1 MLDKFT
7 ARARKVILI
16 AREEATRLH
25 HDAVGT
31 EHILLGLIREGE
43 GGAATVLRKFGLSLE
58 MVRRQVEKLVPPGG
72 GMRTVGDIP
81 FTARAKSV
89 IGHAVEESGLLNH
102 NYVGTEHL
110 MLGIIRETE
119 SVAVK
124 VLTHLNVD
132 PDDLRLEVISS
143 LGAGEKTS
151 RGRRRKSKTPV
162 LDEFGRDL
170 TALAREGELDPVIGR
185 EDEIER
191 VIQILSRRKKNNP
204 VLIGEPGVG
213 KTAIVEGLARAIIE
227 NNVPE
232 ALTGKRL
239 LTLDLA
245 AVVAGTKYR
254 GQFEERMRM
263 IVEEIRKN
271 EDIIIF
277 IDELHTIVG
286 AGAAEGAIDAS
297 NMLKPALSRGE
308 LQCIGATTLSEYR
321 KHVEKDGALER
332 RFQTIMVD
340 PTSVEETVEIIQGL
354 QDRYEEH
361 HRVTITEEAVIAAAR
376 LADRYIS
383 DRYLPDKAIDV
394 IDEGCAMVRLRHSTL
409 PPDIRDLE
417 AKMAEMRNEK
427 EAAIERQEFE
437 TAARYR
443 DREREYRLK
452 VEEAKERWRAL
463 TEQEENVLTVD
474 DVAYIVSKTTGI
486 PVDRLEQEEFE
497 KLLRM
502 DEDLHKRVVGQDE
515 AIGVVTRAI
524 RRSRL
529 GVKDLKRP
537 IGSFIFLGP
546 TGVGKTELAKALAE
560 FLFEDDDAIIR
571 VDMSEYMEKH
581 TVSRLVGAPPGY
593 IGYDEGGQLTE
604 RVRRKPYS
612 VVLLDEIEKAHPD
625 VFNVLLQVMEDGRLT
640 DNIGRTVDFRNTV
653 LIMTS
658 NVGARQ
664 IKDGGGIGFGA
675 APGEATYG
683 EIKKTV
689 MTEVKKL
696 FNPEFL
702 NRVDEVI
709 VFHPLNKTHLR
720 AIVTLMIAEL
730 KQRLEEHMLELYF
743 TDDAHDFLMEKGYDP
758 TFGARPLR
766 RTIQKYVEDPLVEN
780 LLREEIRSGDT
791 IAIDVEADGDRLS
804 FEKVKNLTAAEK
816 SSS

>member
-31 EHILLGLIREGE
+31 EHVLLGLIREGE

-110 MLGIIRETE
+110 LLGILREGE

-143 LGAGEKTS
+143 LGTS
-151 RGRRRKSKTPV
+151 DKGTRTRRRKSKTPV

-170 TALAREGELDPVIGR
+170 TALGREGALDPVIGR

-191 VIQILSRRKKNNP
+191 VVQILSRRKKNNP

-213 KTAIVEGLARAIIE
+213 KTAIVEGLAQRIVE

-263 IVEEIRKN
+263 IVDEIRKN
-271 EDIIIF
+271 EDIVIF

-297 NMLKPALSRGE
+297 NMLKPPLARGE

-332 RFQTIMVD
+332 RFQAIMVD
-340 PTSVEETVEIIQGL
+340 APSVEETIEIIQGL
-354 QDRYEEH
+354 RDRYEEH
-361 HRVTITEEAVIAAAR
+361 HHVKIMDEAVVAAAR

-409 PPDIRDLE
+409 PPDIRDIE
-417 AKMAEMRNEK
+417 AKMGEMRAEK

-443 DREREYRLK
+443 DREREYRVR
-452 VEEAKERWRAL
+452 VEEAKERWRVL

-497 KLLRM
+497 KLLQM
-502 DEDLHKRVVGQDE
+502 EDELHKRVVGQDE

-537 IGSFIFLGP
+537 IGSFIYLGP

-560 FLFEDDDAIIR
+560 FLFEDEDAIIR

-593 IGYDEGGQLTE
+593 IGYEEGGQLTE

-612 VVLLDEIEKAHPD
+612 VILLDEIEKAHPD
-625 VFNVLLQVMEDGRLT
+625 VFNILLQVMEDGRLT

-658 NVGARQ
+658 NIGARQ

-709 VFHPLNKTHLR
+709 VFHPLEKTHLR
-720 AIVTLMIAEL
+720 AIVTLMINEL
-730 KQRLEEHMLELYF
+730 KLRLEEHMLELYF
-743 TDDAHDFLMEKGYDP
+743 TEDASEFLMEKGYDP

-766 RTIQKYVEDPLVEN
+766 RTIQKYVEDAVVEK
-780 LLREEIRSGDT
+780 LLREDIHPGDT
-791 IAIDVEADGDRLS
+791 VAIDVNKEKEQLS
-804 FEKVKNLTAAEK
+804 FEIVKSLTGAEQG
-816 SSS
+816 

>member
-31 EHILLGLIREGE
+31 EHVLLGLIREGE

-110 MLGIIRETE
+110 LLGILREGE

-143 LGAGEKTS
+143 LGTS
-151 RGRRRKSKTPV
+151 DKGTRTRRRKSKTPV

-170 TALAREGELDPVIGR
+170 TALGREGALDPVIGR

-191 VIQILSRRKKNNP
+191 VVQILSRRKKNNP

-213 KTAIVEGLARAIIE
+213 KTAIVEGLAQRIVE

-263 IVEEIRKN
+263 IVDEIRKN
-271 EDIIIF
+271 EDIVIF

-297 NMLKPALSRGE
+297 NMLKPPLARGE

-332 RFQTIMVD
+332 RFQAIMVD
-340 PTSVEETVEIIQGL
+340 APSVEETIEIIQGL
-354 QDRYEEH
+354 RDRYEEH
-361 HRVTITEEAVIAAAR
+361 HHVKINDAAIVAAAR

-409 PPDIRDLE
+409 PPDIRDIE
-417 AKMAEMRNEK
+417 AKMGEMRAEK

-443 DREREYRLK
+443 DREREYRVR
-452 VEEAKERWRAL
+452 VEEAKERWRVL

-497 KLLRM
+497 KLLQM
-502 DEDLHKRVVGQDE
+502 EDELHKRVVGQDE

-537 IGSFIFLGP
+537 IGSFIYLGP

-560 FLFEDDDAIIR
+560 FLFEDEDAIIR

-593 IGYDEGGQLTE
+593 IGYEEGGQLTE

-612 VVLLDEIEKAHPD
+612 VILLDEIEKAHPD
-625 VFNVLLQVMEDGRLT
+625 VFNILLQVMEDGRLT

-658 NVGARQ
+658 NIGARQ

-709 VFHPLNKTHLR
+709 VFHPLEKTHLR
-720 AIVTLMIAEL
+720 AIVTLMINEL
-730 KQRLEEHMLELYF
+730 KLRLEEHMLELYF
-743 TDDAHDFLMEKGYDP
+743 TEDASEFLMEKGYDP

-766 RTIQKYVEDPLVEN
+766 RTIQKYVEDAVVEK
-780 LLREEIRSGDT
+780 LLREDIHPGDT
-791 IAIDVEADGDRLS
+791 VAIDVNKEKEQLS
-804 FEKVKNLTAAEK
+804 FEIVKSLTGAEQG
-816 SSS
+816 

>member
-89 IGHAVEESGLLNH
+89 IGHAVEESGLLSH

-110 MLGIIRETE
+110 LLGIIREGE

-143 LGAGEKTS
+143 LGTSDKTT
-151 RGRRRKSKTPV
+151 RARRRKSKTPV

-170 TALAREGELDPVIGR
+170 TALGREGALDPVIGR

-191 VIQILSRRKKNNP
+191 VVQILSRRKKNNP

-213 KTAIVEGLARAIIE
+213 KTAIVEGLAQRIVE

-232 ALTGKRL
+232 ALIGKRL

-263 IVEEIRKN
+263 IVDEIRKN
-271 EDIIIF
+271 EGVIIF

-297 NMLKPALSRGE
+297 NMLKPPLARGE

-321 KHVEKDGALER
+321 KYVEKDGALER

-340 PTSVEETVEIIQGL
+340 APSVEETIEIIQGL
-354 QDRYEEH
+354 RDRYEAH
-361 HRVTITEEAVIAAAR
+361 HHVKITDEAILAAAR

-409 PPDIRDLE
+409 PPDIRDIE
-417 AKMAEMRNEK
+417 AKMAEMRAEK

-452 VEEAKERWRAL
+452 VEEAKERWRVL

-474 DVAYIVSKTTGI
+474 DVGYIVSKTTGI

-502 DEDLHKRVVGQDE
+502 EEDLHKRVVGQDE

-537 IGSFIFLGP
+537 IGSFIYLGP

-560 FLFEDDDAIIR
+560 FLFEDEDAIIR

-593 IGYDEGGQLTE
+593 IGYEEGGQLTE

-612 VVLLDEIEKAHPD
+612 VILLDEIEKAHPD

-658 NVGARQ
+658 NIGARQ

-675 APGEATYG
+675 APGEATYE

-709 VFHPLNKTHLR
+709 VFHPLEKTHLR
-720 AIVTLMIAEL
+720 AIVTLMINEL
-730 KQRLEEHMLELYF
+730 KLRLEEHMLELYF
-743 TDDAHDFLMEKGYDP
+743 TEDTNEFLMEKGYDP

-766 RTIQKYVEDPLVEN
+766 RTIQKYVEDPLVEK
-780 LLREEIRSGDT
+780 LLREEIHPGDT
-791 IAIDVEADGDRLS
+791 VAIDVNKEKDQLS
-804 FEKVKNLTAAEK
+804 LEIVKSLTGAEQG
-816 SSS
+816 

>member
-58 MVRRQVEKLVPPGG
+58 MIRRQVEKLVPPGG

-110 MLGIIRETE
+110 LLGIIRETE

-124 VLTHLNVD
+124 VLTHLNLD
-132 PDDLRLEVISS
+132 PDDVRLEVISN
-143 LGAGEKTS
+143 LGTGEKTA

-170 TALAREGELDPVIGR
+170 TGLGREGELDPVIGR

-213 KTAIVEGLARAIIE
+213 KTAIVEGLAQRIVD

-271 EDIIIF
+271 EDVIIF

-297 NMLKPALSRGE
+297 NMLKPALARGE

-340 PTSVEETVEIIQGL
+340 APSVEETIEIIQGL
-354 QDRYEEH
+354 RDRYEEH
-361 HRVTITEEAVIAAAR
+361 HRVKITEEAIVAASR

-417 AKMAEMRNEK
+417 TKMAEMRGEK

-497 KLLRM
+497 KLLHM
-502 DEDLHKRVVGQDE
+502 EVELHKRVVGQDE

-537 IGSFIFLGP
+537 IGSFIYLGP

-560 FLFEDDDAIIR
+560 FLFEDEEAVIR

-593 IGYDEGGQLTE
+593 IGYEEGGQLTE

-612 VVLLDEIEKAHPD
+612 VILLDEIEKAHPD
-625 VFNVLLQVMEDGRLT
+625 VFNILLQVMEDGRLT

-658 NVGARQ
+658 NIGARQ

-675 APGEATYG
+675 APGEATYK

-709 VFHPLNKTHLR
+709 VFHPLDKAHLR
-720 AIVTLMIAEL
+720 EIVKLMINEL
-730 KQRLEEHMLELYF
+730 KARLEEHMLELYF
-743 TDDAHDFLMEKGYDP
+743 TDDANEFLMETGYDP

-766 RTIQKYVEDPLVEN
+766 RTIQKHVEDPLVEK
-780 LLREEIRSGDT
+780 LLREEIHPGDT
-791 IAIDVEADGDRLS
+791 VAIDVAPEAEKLS
-804 FEKVKNLTAAEK
+804 FEVVKSLAGAEQ
-816 SSS
+816 S

>member
-7 ARARKVILI
+7 ARARKVVLI

-43 GGAATVLRKFGLSLE
+43 GGAALVLRKFGLSLE

-110 MLGIIRETE
+110 LLGIIREAE

-132 PDDLRLEVISS
+132 PDDLRLEVISN
-143 LGAGEKTS
+143 LGSGEKVA

-170 TALAREGELDPVIGR
+170 TALARDGDLDPVIGR

-213 KTAIVEGLARAIIE
+213 KTAIVEGLATRIVE

-239 LTLDLA
+239 LTLDLS

-271 EDIIIF
+271 DDVVIF

-297 NMLKPALSRGE
+297 NMLKPALARGE

-340 PTSVEETVEIIQGL
+340 APSVEETIEIIQGL
-354 QDRYEEH
+354 KDRYEEH
-361 HRVTITEEAVIAAAR
+361 HHVTIKEEAIVAAAR

-409 PPDIRDLE
+409 PPDIRELE
-417 AKMAEMRNEK
+417 AKMTEMRTEK

-443 DREREYRLK
+443 DREREHRLK

-502 DEDLHKRVVGQDE
+502 EDDLHKRVVGQDE
-515 AIGVVTRAI
+515 AVGVVTRAI

-560 FLFEDDDAIIR
+560 FLFEDEEAIIR

-593 IGYDEGGQLTE
+593 VGYEEGGQLTE

-625 VFNVLLQVMEDGRLT
+625 VFNVLLQIMEDGRLT
-640 DNIGRTVDFRNTV
+640 DNIGRTVDFRNIV

-658 NVGARQ
+658 NIGARQ

-675 APGEATYG
+675 APGEASYE

-709 VFHPLNKTHLR
+709 VFHPLEKSHLR
-720 AIVTLMIAEL
+720 SIVTLMINEL
-730 KQRLEEHMLELYF
+730 KHRIEEHMLELYF
-743 TDDAHDFLMEKGYDP
+743 TDDANDFLMEKGYDP

-766 RTIQKYVEDPLVEN
+766 RTIQKYVEDPLVEK
-780 LLREEIRSGDT
+780 LLREDLHPGDT
-791 IAIDVEADGDRLS
+791 VAIDVAPERDRLA
-804 FEKVKNLTAAEK
+804 FEVVKSLTGAEQ
-816 SSS
+816 S

>member
-31 EHILLGLIREGE
+31 EHILLGLIREGD

-110 MLGIIRETE
+110 LLGIIRETE

-143 LGAGEKTS
+143 LGSGDKTA
-151 RGRRRKSKTPV
+151 RARRRKSKTPV

-170 TALAREGELDPVIGR
+170 TALGREGELDPVIGR

-213 KTAIVEGLARAIIE
+213 KTAIVEGLAQCIVD

-232 ALTGKRL
+232 ALTGKRV

-271 EDIIIF
+271 EDVIIF

-297 NMLKPALSRGE
+297 NMLKPALARGE

-340 PTSVEETVEIIQGL
+340 APSVEETIEIIQGL
-354 QDRYEEH
+354 RDRYEEH
-361 HRVTITEEAVIAAAR
+361 HHVKINDDAVVGAAR

-417 AKMAEMRNEK
+417 AKMAEMRAEK

-502 DEDLHKRVVGQDE
+502 EDDLHKRVIGQDE
-515 AIGVVTRAI
+515 AIGVITRAI

-560 FLFEDDDAIIR
+560 FLFEDEDAIIR

-593 IGYDEGGQLTE
+593 VGYEEGGQLTE

-612 VVLLDEIEKAHPD
+612 VILLDEIEKAHPD

-658 NVGARQ
+658 NIGARQ
-664 IKDGGGIGFGA
+664 IKEGGGIGFGA
-675 APGEATYG
+675 APGEATYS

-709 VFHPLNKTHLR
+709 VFHPLGKQHLR
-720 AIVTLMIAEL
+720 AIVTLMINEL
-730 KQRLEEHMLELYF
+730 KRRLEEHMLELYF
-743 TDDAHDFLMEKGYDP
+743 TEDASEFLMEKGYDP

-766 RTIQKYVEDPLVEN
+766 RTIQKYVEDQLVEK
-780 LLREEIRSGDT
+780 LLREDVHPGDT
-791 IAIDVEADGDRLS
+791 VVIDVGAESDQLS
-804 FEKVKNLTAAEK
+804 FEIVKSLTGAQQ
-816 SSS
+816 S

>member
-89 IGHAVEESGLLNH
+89 IGHAVEESGLLSH

-110 MLGIIRETE
+110 LLGIIREGE
-119 SVAVK
+119 SVAIK

-143 LGAGEKTS
+143 LGTSDKTT
-151 RGRRRKSKTPV
+151 RARRRKSKTPV

-170 TALAREGELDPVIGR
+170 TALGREGALDPVIGR

-191 VIQILSRRKKNNP
+191 VVQILSRRKKNNP

-213 KTAIVEGLARAIIE
+213 KTAIVEGLAQRIVE

-232 ALTGKRL
+232 ALIGKRL

-263 IVEEIRKN
+263 IVDEIRKN
-271 EDIIIF
+271 EGVIIF

-297 NMLKPALSRGE
+297 NMLKPPLARGE

-321 KHVEKDGALER
+321 KYVEKDGALER

-340 PTSVEETVEIIQGL
+340 APSVEETIEIIQGL
-354 QDRYEEH
+354 RDRYEAH
-361 HRVTITEEAVIAAAR
+361 HHVKITDEAILAAAR

-409 PPDIRDLE
+409 PPDIRDIE
-417 AKMAEMRNEK
+417 AKMAEMRAEK

-452 VEEAKERWRAL
+452 VEEAKERWRVL

-474 DVAYIVSKTTGI
+474 DVGYIVSKTTGI

-502 DEDLHKRVVGQDE
+502 EEDLHKRVVGQDE

-537 IGSFIFLGP
+537 IGSFIYLGP

-560 FLFEDDDAIIR
+560 FLFEDEDAIIR

-593 IGYDEGGQLTE
+593 IGYEEGGQLTE

-612 VVLLDEIEKAHPD
+612 VILLDEIEKAHPD

-658 NVGARQ
+658 NIGARQ

-675 APGEATYG
+675 APGEATYE

-709 VFHPLNKTHLR
+709 VFHPLEKTHLR
-720 AIVTLMIAEL
+720 AIVTLMINEL
-730 KQRLEEHMLELYF
+730 KLRLEEHMLELYF
-743 TDDAHDFLMEKGYDP
+743 TEDTNEFLMEKGYDP

-766 RTIQKYVEDPLVEN
+766 RTIQKYVEDPLVEK
-780 LLREEIRSGDT
+780 LLREEIHPGDT
-791 IAIDVEADGDRLS
+791 VAIDVNKEKDQLS
-804 FEKVKNLTAAEK
+804 LEIVKSLTGAEQG
-816 SSS
+816 

>member
-31 EHILLGLIREGE
+31 EHILLGLIREGD
-43 GGAATVLRKFGLSLE
+43 GGAAAVLRKFGLSLE
-58 MVRRQVEKLVPPGG
+58 MIRRQVEKLVAPGG

-81 FTARAKSV
+81 FTARSKSV

-110 MLGIIRETE
+110 LLGIIREGE

-143 LGAGEKTS
+143 LGTGEKTT
-151 RGRRRKSKTPV
+151 RARRRKSKTAV

-170 TALAREGELDPVIGR
+170 TALARDGELDPVIGR

-204 VLIGEPGVG
+204 ALIGEPGVG
-213 KTAIVEGLARAIIE
+213 KTAIVEGLAQRIVE

-263 IVEEIRKN
+263 VVEEIRKN
-271 EDIIIF
+271 EGIIIF

-297 NMLKPALSRGE
+297 NMLKPALARGE

-321 KHVEKDGALER
+321 KHIEKDGALER

-340 PTSVEETVEIIQGL
+340 APSVEETIEIIHGL
-354 QDRYEEH
+354 RDRYEEH
-361 HRVTITEEAVIAAAR
+361 HHVKVTDDAVVAAAR

-409 PPDIRDLE
+409 PPDIRNLE
-417 AKMAEMRNEK
+417 AKMAEMRTEK

-474 DVAYIVSKTTGI
+474 DVSYIVSKTTGI

-502 DEDLHKRVVGQDE
+502 EDDLHKRVVGQDE

-560 FLFEDDDAIIR
+560 FLFEDEDAIIR

-593 IGYDEGGQLTE
+593 VGYEEGGQLTE

-612 VVLLDEIEKAHPD
+612 VILLDEIEKAHPD

-653 LIMTS
+653 IIMTS
-658 NVGARQ
+658 NLGARQ

-709 VFHPLNKTHLR
+709 VFHPLEKTHLR
-720 AIVTLMIAEL
+720 AIVTLMINEL
-730 KQRLEEHMLELYF
+730 KTRLEEHMLELYF
-743 TDDAHDFLMEKGYDP
+743 TEDANEFLMEKGYDP

-766 RTIQKYVEDPLVEN
+766 RTIQKYVEDPLVEK
-780 LLREEIRSGDT
+780 LLREDINPGDT
-791 IAIDVEADGDRLS
+791 VAIDVGADTDQLS
-804 FEKVKNLTAAEK
+804 LEIVKTLTGAEQ
-816 SSS
+816 S

>member
-7 ARARKVILI
+7 ARARKVILM
-16 AREEATRLH
+16 AREEAARLH

-43 GGAATVLRKFGLSLE
+43 GTAPAVLRKFGLTLE
-58 MVRRQVEKLVPPGG
+58 MVRRQVERLVPPGG
-72 GMRTVGDIP
+72 GMRTLGDIP
-81 FTARAKSV
+81 FTARAKAA
-89 IGHAVEESGLLNH
+89 IGYAVEESGLLNH

-110 MLGIIRETE
+110 LLGILKEPE
-119 SVAVK
+119 CVAVK
-124 VLTHLNVD
+124 VLMHLNVD
-132 PDDLRLEVISS
+132 IEDVRMEVLSN
-143 LGAGEKTS
+143 LGADKFARPRKRKT
-151 RGRRRKSKTPV
+151 KTPV

-170 TALAREGELDPVIGR
+170 TELARAGELDPVIGR

-213 KTAIVEGLARAIIE
+213 KTAIVEGLAQRIVD

-232 ALTGKRL
+232 TLIGKRL
-239 LTLDLA
+239 VTLDLA

-254 GQFEERMRM
+254 GQFEERLRM
-263 IVEEIRKN
+263 IVEEIRKS
-271 EDIIIF
+271 EDVIIF

-297 NMLKPALSRGE
+297 NMLKPALARGE

-332 RFQTIMVD
+332 RFQTVIVEA
-340 PTSVEETVEIIQGL
+340 PSVEETIDIIKGL
-354 QDRYEEH
+354 REKYENH
-361 HRVTITEEAVIAAAR
+361 HHVKITDEAIVAAAR

-409 PPDIRDLE
+409 PPDIRELE
-417 AKMAEMRNEK
+417 AKAAEMKAEK
-427 EAAIERQEFE
+427 EAAVERQEFDA
-437 TAARYR
+437 AARYR
-443 DREREYRLK
+443 DREREYRAK
-452 VEEAKERWRAL
+452 VEEAKERWRML
-463 TEQEENVLTVD
+463 TDKEEYTLTAD

-486 PVDRLEQEEFE
+486 PVDRLEQEEWE

-502 DEDLHKRVVGQDE
+502 EEELHKRVIGQDE
-515 AIGVVTRAI
+515 AISAVTRAI
-524 RRSRL
+524 RRSRT
-529 GVKDLKRP
+529 GVKDARRP

-560 FLFEDDDAIIR
+560 FLFEDEDAIIR

-581 TVSRLVGAPPGY
+581 SVSRLVGAPPGY
-593 IGYDEGGQLTE
+593 VGYEEGGQITE

-625 VFNVLLQVMEDGRLT
+625 VFNILLQVLEDGRLT

-653 LIMTS
+653 IIMTS
-658 NVGARQ
+658 NIGARQ

-675 APGEATYG
+675 APGEATYE

-689 MTEVKKL
+689 MSEVKKL

-709 VFHPLNKTHLR
+709 VFHPLTKEHLR
-720 AIVTLMIAEL
+720 AIVDLMINEL
-730 KQRLEEHMLELYF
+730 RGRLQEHMLDLRF
-743 TDDAHDFLMEKGYDP
+743 TEGAAAFLMEKGYDP

-766 RTIQKYVEDPLVEN
+766 RTIQKYVEDPLVEK
-780 LLREEIRSGDT
+780 LLRHEVNAGDT
-791 IAIDVEADGDRLS
+791 VMVDVAPDGTGLV
-804 FEKVKNLTAAEK
+804 FEVVSTVTSPAG
-816 SSS
+816 

>member
-7 ARARKVILI
+7 ARARKVVLI

-43 GGAATVLRKFGLSLE
+43 GGAALVLRKFGLSLE

-110 MLGIIRETE
+110 LLGIIRETE

-132 PDDLRLEVISS
+132 PDDLRLEVISN
-143 LGAGEKTS
+143 LGSGEKTA

-170 TALAREGELDPVIGR
+170 TALARDGDLDPVIGR

-213 KTAIVEGLARAIIE
+213 KTAIVEGLATRIIE

-239 LTLDLA
+239 LTLDLS

-263 IVEEIRKN
+263 IVEEIRKS
-271 EDIIIF
+271 DDVVIF

-297 NMLKPALSRGE
+297 NMLKPALARGE

-340 PTSVEETVEIIQGL
+340 APSVEETIEIIQGL
-354 QDRYEEH
+354 KDRYEEH
-361 HRVTITEEAVIAAAR
+361 HHVTIKEEAIVAAAR

-409 PPDIRDLE
+409 PPDIRELE
-417 AKMAEMRNEK
+417 TKMTEMRTEK

-443 DREREYRLK
+443 DREREIRLK

-502 DEDLHKRVVGQDE
+502 EDDLHKRVVGQDE
-515 AIGVVTRAI
+515 AIGVITRAT

-560 FLFEDDDAIIR
+560 FLFEDEEAIIR

-581 TVSRLVGAPPGY
+581 NVSRLVGAPPGY
-593 IGYDEGGQLTE
+593 VGYEEGGQLTE

-612 VVLLDEIEKAHPD
+612 VVLLDEVEKAHPD
-625 VFNVLLQVMEDGRLT
+625 VFNVLLQIMEDGRLT
-640 DNIGRTVDFRNTV
+640 DNIGRTVDFRNIV

-658 NVGARQ
+658 NIGARQ

-675 APGEATYG
+675 APGEASYE

-709 VFHPLNKTHLR
+709 VFHPLSKTHLR
-720 AIVTLMIAEL
+720 AIVTLMINEL
-730 KQRLEEHMLELYF
+730 KQRIEEHMLELYF
-743 TDDAHDFLMEKGYDP
+743 TDDASEFLMEKGYDP

-766 RTIQKYVEDPLVEN
+766 RTIQKYVEDPLVEK
-780 LLREEIRSGDT
+780 LLREDAHPGDT
-791 IAIDVEADGDRLS
+791 IAIDVTAEKDRLS
-804 FEKVKNLTAAEK
+804 FEVVKSLTGAEQ
-816 SSS
+816 S

>member
-43 GGAATVLRKFGLSLE
+43 GGAAAVLRKFGLSLE

-102 NYVGTEHL
+102 NYVGTEHIL
-110 MLGIIRETE
+110 LGIIREGE

-143 LGAGEKTS
+143 LGTTDKAT
-151 RGRRRKSKTPV
+151 RARRRKSKTPV

-170 TALAREGELDPVIGR
+170 TALGREGGLDPVIGR

-191 VIQILSRRKKNNP
+191 VVQILSRRKKNNP

-213 KTAIVEGLARAIIE
+213 KTAIVEGLAQRIVE

-232 ALTGKRL
+232 ALIGKRL

-263 IVEEIRKN
+263 IVDEIRKN
-271 EDIIIF
+271 EDVIIF

-297 NMLKPALSRGE
+297 NMLKPPLARGE

-340 PTSVEETVEIIQGL
+340 APSVEETIEIIQGL
-354 QDRYEEH
+354 RDRYEAH
-361 HRVTITEEAVIAAAR
+361 HHVKITGEAILAAAR

-409 PPDIRDLE
+409 PPDIRDIE
-417 AKMAEMRNEK
+417 AKMAEMRAEK

-452 VEEAKERWRAL
+452 VEEAKERWRVL
-463 TEQEENVLTVD
+463 TEQEENVLTVE

-502 DEDLHKRVVGQDE
+502 EDDLHKRVVGQDE

-537 IGSFIFLGP
+537 IGSFIYLGP

-560 FLFEDDDAIIR
+560 FLFEDEDAIIR

-593 IGYDEGGQLTE
+593 IGYEEGGQLTE

-612 VVLLDEIEKAHPD
+612 VILLDEIEKAHPD

-658 NVGARQ
+658 NIGARQ

-675 APGEATYG
+675 APGEATYE

-709 VFHPLNKTHLR
+709 VFHPLEKTHLR
-720 AIVTLMIAEL
+720 AIVTLMIDEL
-730 KQRLEEHMLELYF
+730 KRRLEEHMLELYF
-743 TDDAHDFLMEKGYDP
+743 TEDTNEFLMEKGYDP

-766 RTIQKYVEDPLVEN
+766 RTIQKYVEDPLVEK
-780 LLREEIRSGDT
+780 LLREEIHPGDT
-791 IAIDVEADGDRLS
+791 VAIDVNKEKDQLS
-804 FEKVKNLTAAEK
+804 FEVVKSLTGAEQG
-816 SSS
+816 

>member
-43 GGAATVLRKFGLSLE
+43 GGAAAVLRKFGLSLE

-102 NYVGTEHL
+102 NYVGTEHIL
-110 MLGIIRETE
+110 LGIIREGE

-143 LGAGEKTS
+143 LGTTDKAT
-151 RGRRRKSKTPV
+151 RARRRKSKTPV

-170 TALAREGELDPVIGR
+170 TALGREGGLDPVIGR

-191 VIQILSRRKKNNP
+191 VVQILSRRKKNNP

-213 KTAIVEGLARAIIE
+213 KTAIVEGLAQRIVE

-232 ALTGKRL
+232 ALIGKRL

-263 IVEEIRKN
+263 IVDEIRKN
-271 EDIIIF
+271 EDVIIF

-297 NMLKPALSRGE
+297 NMLKPALARGE

-340 PTSVEETVEIIQGL
+340 APSVEETIEIIQGL
-354 QDRYEEH
+354 RDRYEAH
-361 HRVTITEEAVIAAAR
+361 HHVKITGEAILAAAR

-409 PPDIRDLE
+409 PPDIRDIE
-417 AKMAEMRNEK
+417 AKMAEMRAEK

-452 VEEAKERWRAL
+452 VEEAKERWRVL
-463 TEQEENVLTVD
+463 TEQEENVLTVE

-502 DEDLHKRVVGQDE
+502 EDDLHKRVVGQDE

-537 IGSFIFLGP
+537 IGSFIYLGP

-560 FLFEDDDAIIR
+560 FLFEDEDAIIR

-593 IGYDEGGQLTE
+593 IGYEEGGQLTE

-612 VVLLDEIEKAHPD
+612 VILLDEIEKAHPD

-658 NVGARQ
+658 NIGARQ

-675 APGEATYG
+675 APGEATYE

-709 VFHPLNKTHLR
+709 VFHPLEKTHLR
-720 AIVTLMIAEL
+720 AIVTLMIDEL
-730 KQRLEEHMLELYF
+730 KRRLEEHMLELYF
-743 TDDAHDFLMEKGYDP
+743 TEDTNEFLMEKGYDP

-766 RTIQKYVEDPLVEN
+766 RTIQKYVEDPLVEK
-780 LLREEIRSGDT
+780 LLREEIHPGDT
-791 IAIDVEADGDRLS
+791 VAIDVNKEKDQLS
-804 FEKVKNLTAAEK
+804 FEVVKSLTGAEQG
-816 SSS
+816 

>member
-7 ARARKVILI
+7 ARARKVVLI

-43 GGAATVLRKFGLSLE
+43 GGAALVLRKFGLSLE

-110 MLGIIRETE
+110 LLGIIREAE

-132 PDDLRLEVISS
+132 PDELRLEVISS
-143 LGAGEKTS
+143 LGSGEKAA

-170 TALAREGELDPVIGR
+170 TALARDGELDPVIGR

-213 KTAIVEGLARAIIE
+213 KTAIVEGLAQRIVD

-239 LTLDLA
+239 LTLDLS

-271 EDIIIF
+271 EDAIIF

-297 NMLKPALSRGE
+297 NMLKPALARGE

-340 PTSVEETVEIIQGL
+340 APSVEETIEIIQGL
-354 QDRYEEH
+354 KDRYEEH
-361 HRVTITEEAVIAAAR
+361 HHVTIKEEAMVAAAR

-417 AKMAEMRNEK
+417 AKMTEMRTEK

-443 DREREYRLK
+443 DREREFRLK

-502 DEDLHKRVVGQDE
+502 EDDLHKRVVGQDE

-560 FLFEDDDAIIR
+560 FLFEDEEAIIR

-593 IGYDEGGQLTE
+593 VGYEEGGQLTE

-625 VFNVLLQVMEDGRLT
+625 VFNVLLQIMEDGRLT
-640 DNIGRTVDFRNTV
+640 DNIGRTVDFRNIV

-658 NVGARQ
+658 NIGARQ

-675 APGEATYG
+675 APGEASYE

-709 VFHPLNKTHLR
+709 VFHPLAKLHLR
-720 AIVTLMIAEL
+720 AIVTLMINEL

-743 TDDAHDFLMEKGYDP
+743 TDDASDFLMEKGYDP

-766 RTIQKYVEDPLVEN
+766 RTIQKYVEDPLVEK
-780 LLREEIRSGDT
+780 LLREDIHPGDT
-791 IAIDVEADGDRLS
+791 VAIDVDTEKDLLS
-804 FEKVKNLTAAEK
+804 FEIVKSLTGAEQ
-816 SSS
+816 S

>member
-58 MVRRQVEKLVPPGG
+58 MIRRQVEKLVPPGG

-110 MLGIIRETE
+110 LLGIIRETE

-124 VLTHLNVD
+124 VLTHLNLD
-132 PDDLRLEVISS
+132 PDDLRLEVISN
-143 LGAGEKTS
+143 LGTGEKS
-151 RGRRRKSKTPV
+151 ARGRRRKSKTPV

-170 TALAREGELDPVIGR
+170 TGLGREGELDPVIGR

-213 KTAIVEGLARAIIE
+213 KTAIVEGLAQRIVD

-271 EDIIIF
+271 EDVIIF

-297 NMLKPALSRGE
+297 NMLKPALARGE
-308 LQCIGATTLSEYR
+308 LQCVGATTLSEYR

-340 PTSVEETVEIIQGL
+340 APSVEETIEILQGL
-354 QDRYEEH
+354 RDRYEEH
-361 HRVTITEEAVIAAAR
+361 HRVKITDEAIVAASR

-409 PPDIRDLE
+409 PPDIRELE
-417 AKMAEMRNEK
+417 TKMAEMRVEK

-497 KLLRM
+497 KLLHM
-502 DEDLHKRVVGQDE
+502 EAELHKRVIGQDE

-560 FLFEDDDAIIR
+560 FLFEDEEAVIR

-593 IGYDEGGQLTE
+593 VGYEEGGQLTE

-612 VVLLDEIEKAHPD
+612 VILLDEIEKAHPD
-625 VFNVLLQVMEDGRLT
+625 VFNILLQVMEDGRLT

-658 NVGARQ
+658 NIGARQ

-675 APGEATYG
+675 APGEATYE

-709 VFHPLNKTHLR
+709 VFHPLAKDHLR
-720 AIVTLMIAEL
+720 QIVKLMINEL
-730 KQRLEEHMLELYF
+730 KARLEEHMLELYF
-743 TDDAHDFLMEKGYDP
+743 TDDANEFLMETGYDP

-766 RTIQKYVEDPLVEN
+766 RTIQKYVEDPLVEK
-780 LLREEIRSGDT
+780 LLREEIHPGDT
-791 IAIDVEADGDRLS
+791 VAIDVAAEAEALS
-804 FEKVKNLTAAEK
+804 FEIVKTLAGAEQT
-816 SSS
+816 

>member
-7 ARARKVILI
+7 ARARKVVLI

-43 GGAATVLRKFGLSLE
+43 GGAALVLRKFGLSLE

-110 MLGIIRETE
+110 LLGIIRESE

-143 LGAGEKTS
+143 LGSGEKAA

-170 TALAREGELDPVIGR
+170 TALARDGELDPVIGR

-213 KTAIVEGLARAIIE
+213 KTAIVEGLAQRIID

-239 LTLDLA
+239 LTLDLS

-271 EDIIIF
+271 DEVVIF

-297 NMLKPALSRGE
+297 NMLKPALARGE

-340 PTSVEETVEIIQGL
+340 APSVEETIEIIQGL
-354 QDRYEEH
+354 KDRYEEH
-361 HRVTITEEAVIAAAR
+361 HHVTIKEEAIVAAAR

-417 AKMAEMRNEK
+417 AKMTEMRTEK

-443 DREREYRLK
+443 DREREFRLK

-502 DEDLHKRVVGQDE
+502 EDDLHKRVVGQDE
-515 AIGVVTRAI
+515 AIGVITRAI

-560 FLFEDDDAIIR
+560 FLFEDEEAIIR

-593 IGYDEGGQLTE
+593 VGYEEGGQLTE

-612 VVLLDEIEKAHPD
+612 VILLDEIEKAHPD
-625 VFNVLLQVMEDGRLT
+625 VFNVLLQIMEDGRLT
-640 DNIGRTVDFRNTV
+640 DNIGRTVDFRNIV

-658 NVGARQ
+658 NIGARQ

-675 APGEATYG
+675 APGEASYE

-709 VFHPLNKTHLR
+709 VFHPLAKSHLR
-720 AIVTLMIAEL
+720 SIVTLMINEL

-743 TDDAHDFLMEKGYDP
+743 TDDASDFLMEKGYDP

-766 RTIQKYVEDPLVEN
+766 RTIQKYVEDPLVEK
-780 LLREEIRSGDT
+780 LLREEVHPGDT
-791 IAIDVEADGDRLS
+791 VAIDVNAEKDRLS
-804 FEKVKNLTAAEK
+804 FEVVKSLTGAEQ
-816 SSS
+816 S

>member
-1 MLDKFT
+1 
-7 ARARKVILI
+7 
-16 AREEATRLH
+16 
-25 HDAVGT
+25 
-31 EHILLGLIREGE
+31 
-43 GGAATVLRKFGLSLE
+43 
-58 MVRRQVEKLVPPGG
+58 
-72 GMRTVGDIP
+72 
-81 FTARAKSV
+81 
-89 IGHAVEESGLLNH
+89 
-102 NYVGTEHL
+102 
-110 MLGIIRETE
+110 
-119 SVAVK
+119 
-124 VLTHLNVD
+124 
-132 PDDLRLEVISS
+132 
-143 LGAGEKTS
+143 
-151 RGRRRKSKTPV
+151 
-162 LDEFGRDL
+162 
-170 TALAREGELDPVIGR
+170 
-185 EDEIER
+185 
-191 VIQILSRRKKNNP
+191 
-204 VLIGEPGVG
+204 
-213 KTAIVEGLARAIIE
+213 
-227 NNVPE
+227 
-232 ALTGKRL
+232 
-239 LTLDLA
+239 
-245 AVVAGTKYR
+245 
-254 GQFEERMRM
+254 MRM

-271 EDIIIF
+271 EDAIIF

-297 NMLKPALSRGE
+297 NMLKPALARGE

-340 PTSVEETVEIIQGL
+340 APSVEETIEIIQGL
-354 QDRYEEH
+354 KDRYEEH
-361 HRVTITEEAVIAAAR
+361 HHVTIKEEAMVAAAR

-417 AKMAEMRNEK
+417 AKMTEMRTEK

-443 DREREYRLK
+443 DREREFRLK

-502 DEDLHKRVVGQDE
+502 EDDLHKRVVGQDE

-560 FLFEDDDAIIR
+560 FLFEDEEAIIR

-593 IGYDEGGQLTE
+593 VGYEEGGQLTE

-625 VFNVLLQVMEDGRLT
+625 VFNVLLQIMEDGRLT
-640 DNIGRTVDFRNTV
+640 DNIGRTVDFRNIV

-658 NVGARQ
+658 NIGARQ

-675 APGEATYG
+675 APGEASYE

-709 VFHPLNKTHLR
+709 VFHPLAKLHLR
-720 AIVTLMIAEL
+720 AIVTLMINEL

-743 TDDAHDFLMEKGYDP
+743 TDDASDFLMEKGYDP

-766 RTIQKYVEDPLVEN
+766 RTIQKYVEDPLVEK
-780 LLREEIRSGDT
+780 LLREDIHPGDT
-791 IAIDVEADGDRLS
+791 VAIDVDTEKDLLS
-804 FEKVKNLTAAEK
+804 FEIVKSLTGAEQ
-816 SSS
+816 S

>member
-7 ARARKVILI
+7 ARARKVVLI

-43 GGAATVLRKFGLSLE
+43 GGAALVLRKFGLSLE

-110 MLGIIRETE
+110 LLGIIREAE

-132 PDDLRLEVISS
+132 PDDLRLEVISN
-143 LGAGEKTS
+143 LGSGEKAT

-170 TALAREGELDPVIGR
+170 TALARDGDLDPVIGR

-191 VIQILSRRKKNNP
+191 VVQILSRRKKNNP

-213 KTAIVEGLARAIIE
+213 KTAIVEGLATRIVE

-232 ALTGKRL
+232 ALSGKRL
-239 LTLDLA
+239 LTLDLS

-271 EDIIIF
+271 DDVVIF

-297 NMLKPALSRGE
+297 NMLKPALARGE

-340 PTSVEETVEIIQGL
+340 APSVEETIEIIQGL
-354 QDRYEEH
+354 KDRYEEH
-361 HRVTITEEAVIAAAR
+361 HHVTIQEEAIVAAAR

-409 PPDIRDLE
+409 PPDIRELE
-417 AKMAEMRNEK
+417 AKMTELRTEK

-502 DEDLHKRVVGQDE
+502 EDDLHKRVVGQDE
-515 AIGVVTRAI
+515 AIGVITRAI

-560 FLFEDDDAIIR
+560 FLFEDEEAIIR

-593 IGYDEGGQLTE
+593 VGYEEGGQLTE

-612 VVLLDEIEKAHPD
+612 VILLDEIEKAHPD
-625 VFNVLLQVMEDGRLT
+625 VFNVLLQIMEDGRLT
-640 DNIGRTVDFRNTV
+640 DNIGRTVDFRNIV

-658 NVGARQ
+658 NIGARQ

-675 APGEATYG
+675 APGEASYE

-709 VFHPLNKTHLR
+709 VFHPLEKVHLR
-720 AIVTLMIAEL
+720 AIVTLMINEL

-743 TDDAHDFLMEKGYDP
+743 TDDANDFLMEKGYDP

-766 RTIQKYVEDPLVEN
+766 RTIQKYVEDPLVEK
-780 LLREEIRSGDT
+780 LLREEVHPGDT
-791 IAIDVEADGDRLS
+791 VAIDVSPERDHLT
-804 FEKVKNLTAAEK
+804 FEIVKSLTGAEQ
-816 SSS
+816 S

>member
-7 ARARKVILI
+7 TRARKVILM
-16 AREEATRLH
+16 AREEAARLH

-31 EHILLGLIREGE
+31 EHILLGLLREGE
-43 GGAATVLRKFGLSLE
+43 GGAASVLRKFGLSLE
-58 MVRRQVEKLVPPGG
+58 MARRQVEKLVPPGG
-72 GMRTVGDIP
+72 GMRTLGDIP

-89 IGHAVEESGLLNH
+89 IGYAVEESGLLNH
-102 NYVGTEHL
+102 SYVGTEHL
-110 MLGIIRETE
+110 LLGIIKEGE

-124 VLTHLNVD
+124 VLLHLNVD
-132 PDDLRLEVISS
+132 LDDVRAEVVAG
-143 LGAGEKTS
+143 LGAGDEAT
-151 RGRRRKSKTPV
+151 RARRRKSKTPV

-170 TALAREGELDPVIGR
+170 TALGRDGQLDPVIGR

-191 VIQILSRRKKNNP
+191 VVQILSRRKKNNP

-213 KTAIVEGLARAIIE
+213 KTAIVEGLAQRIVE

-232 ALTGKRL
+232 GLTGKRL

-263 IVEEIRKN
+263 VVEEIRKA
-271 EDIIIF
+271 DDVVIF

-297 NMLKPALSRGE
+297 NMLKPPLARGE

-321 KHVEKDGALER
+321 KHIEKDGALER
-332 RFQTIMVD
+332 RFQPIMVD
-340 PTSVEETVEIIQGL
+340 APSVEETVEIIRGL
-354 QDRYEEH
+354 QDKYEAH
-361 HRVTITEEAVIAAAR
+361 HHVKITPEAVVAAAR

-383 DRYLPDKAIDV
+383 DHYLPDKAIDV

-417 AKMAEMRNEK
+417 AKMAEMRAEK
-427 EAAIERQEFE
+427 EAATERQEFE
-437 TAARYR
+437 MAGRYR

-452 VEEAKERWRAL
+452 VEEAKDRWRVL
-463 TEQEENVLTVD
+463 TEQEENVLSAD

-502 DEDLHKRVVGQDE
+502 DEDLHLRIIGQDE

-524 RRSRL
+524 RRSRI
-529 GVKDLKRP
+529 GIKDARRP

-546 TGVGKTELAKALAE
+546 TGVGKTELAKAVAG
-560 FLFEDDDAIIR
+560 FLFEDEDAIIR

-581 TVSRLVGAPPGY
+581 SVSRLVGAPPGY
-593 IGYDEGGQLTE
+593 VGYEEGGQITE

-612 VVLLDEIEKAHPD
+612 VILLDEIEKAHPD
-625 VFNVLLQVMEDGRLT
+625 VFNILLQVMEDGRLT

-658 NVGARQ
+658 NIGARQ

-675 APGEATYG
+675 TTGEASYE

-689 MTEVKKL
+689 MTEVKRL

-702 NRVDEVI
+702 NRVDEVV
-709 VFHPLNKTHLR
+709 VFHPLSKDHLR
-720 AIVTLMIAEL
+720 AIVTLMVNEFKNRVA
-730 KQRLEEHMLELYF
+730 EHMLTLHF
-743 TDDAHDFLMEKGYDP
+743 TDASTEFLMEKGYDP

-766 RTIQKYVEDPLVEN
+766 RTIQKYVEDPLVEK
-780 LLREEIRSGDT
+780 LLRQEVKTADIVHIDVGPSGDEL
-791 IAIDVEADGDRLS
+791 AITVEAG
-804 FEKVKNLTAAEK
+804 VAGVATP
-816 SSS
+816 

>member
-1 MLDKFT
+1 VDLDDV
-7 ARARKVILI
+7 RAEVVAGLG
-16 AREEATRLH
+16 AGDEATR
-25 HDAVGT
+25 A
-31 EHILLGLIREGE
+31 
-43 GGAATVLRKFGLSLE
+43 
-58 MVRRQVEKLVPPGG
+58 
-72 GMRTVGDIP
+72 
-81 FTARAKSV
+81 
-89 IGHAVEESGLLNH
+89 
-102 NYVGTEHL
+102 
-110 MLGIIRETE
+110 
-119 SVAVK
+119 
-124 VLTHLNVD
+124 
-132 PDDLRLEVISS
+132 
-143 LGAGEKTS
+143 
-151 RGRRRKSKTPV
+151 RRRKSKTPV

-170 TALAREGELDPVIGR
+170 TALGRDGQLDPVIGR

-191 VIQILSRRKKNNP
+191 VVQILSRRKKNNP

-213 KTAIVEGLARAIIE
+213 KTAIVEGLAQRIVE

-232 ALTGKRL
+232 GLTGKRL

-263 IVEEIRKN
+263 VVEEIRKA
-271 EDIIIF
+271 DDVVIF

-297 NMLKPALSRGE
+297 NMLKPPLARGE

-321 KHVEKDGALER
+321 KHIEKDGALER
-332 RFQTIMVD
+332 RFQPIMVD
-340 PTSVEETVEIIQGL
+340 APSVEETVEIIRGL
-354 QDRYEEH
+354 QDKYEAH
-361 HRVTITEEAVIAAAR
+361 HHVKITPEAVVAAAR

-383 DRYLPDKAIDV
+383 DHYLPDKAIDV

-417 AKMAEMRNEK
+417 AKMAEMRAEK
-427 EAAIERQEFE
+427 EAATERQEFE
-437 TAARYR
+437 MAGRYR

-452 VEEAKERWRAL
+452 VEEAKDRWRVL
-463 TEQEENVLTVD
+463 TEQEENVLSAD

-502 DEDLHKRVVGQDE
+502 DEDLHLRIIGQDE

-524 RRSRL
+524 RRSRI
-529 GVKDLKRP
+529 GIKDARRP

-546 TGVGKTELAKALAE
+546 TGVGKTELAKAVAG
-560 FLFEDDDAIIR
+560 FLFEDEDAIIR

-581 TVSRLVGAPPGY
+581 SVSRLVGAPPGY
-593 IGYDEGGQLTE
+593 VGYEEGGQITE

-612 VVLLDEIEKAHPD
+612 VILLDEIEKAHPD
-625 VFNVLLQVMEDGRLT
+625 VFNILLQVMEDGRLT

-658 NVGARQ
+658 NIGARQ

-675 APGEATYG
+675 TTGEASYE

-689 MTEVKKL
+689 MTEVKRL

-702 NRVDEVI
+702 NRVDEVV
-709 VFHPLNKTHLR
+709 VFHPLSKDHLR
-720 AIVTLMIAEL
+720 AIVTLMVNEFKNRVA
-730 KQRLEEHMLELYF
+730 EHMLTLHF
-743 TDDAHDFLMEKGYDP
+743 TDASTEFLMEKGYDP

-766 RTIQKYVEDPLVEN
+766 RTIQKYVEDPLVEK
-780 LLREEIRSGDT
+780 LLRQEVKTADIVHIDVGPSGDEL
-791 IAIDVEADGDRLS
+791 AITVEAG
-804 FEKVKNLTAAEK
+804 VAGVATP
-816 SSS
+816 

>member
-7 ARARKVILI
+7 ARARKVILM
-16 AREEATRLH
+16 AREEAARLH

-31 EHILLGLIREGE
+31 EHILLGLLREGE
-43 GGAATVLRKFGLSLE
+43 GGAAAVLRKFGLTLD

-72 GMRTVGDIP
+72 GMRTMGDIP

-89 IGHAVEESGLLNH
+89 IGYAVEESGALNH

-110 MLGIIRETE
+110 LLGILKEGE
-119 SVAVK
+119 CVAVK
-124 VLTHLNVD
+124 VLAHLNVD
-132 PDDLRLEVISS
+132 LDDLRIEIVAS
-143 LGAGEKTS
+143 LGAGEEAVKT
-151 RGRRRKSKTPV
+151 RRRKSKTPV
-162 LDEFGRDL
+162 MDEFGRDL
-170 TALAREGELDPVIGR
+170 TALGREGELDPVIGR

-213 KTAIVEGLARAIIE
+213 KTAIVEGLAQRIIE

-232 ALTGKRL
+232 VLTGKRL

-254 GQFEERMRM
+254 GQFEERLRM
-263 IVEEIRKN
+263 IVEEIRKA
-271 EDIIIF
+271 EDVIIF

-297 NMLKPALSRGE
+297 NMLKPALARGE

-332 RFQTIMVD
+332 RFQPIMVD
-340 PTSVEETVEIIQGL
+340 PPSVEETIEIIKGL
-354 QDRYEEH
+354 RDKYENH
-361 HRVTITEEAVIAAAR
+361 HRVKIADEAVVAAAR

-417 AKMAEMRNEK
+417 TKMAEMRAEK

-463 TEQEENVLTVD
+463 TEQEENLLTAD

-502 DEDLHKRVVGQDE
+502 DEELHQRVVGQDE

-524 RRSRL
+524 RRSRI
-529 GVKDLKRP
+529 GVKDVRRP

-546 TGVGKTELAKALAE
+546 TGVGKTELAKAVAE
-560 FLFEDDDAIIR
+560 FLFEDEDAIVR

-581 TVSRLVGAPPGY
+581 SVSRLVGAPPGY
-593 IGYDEGGQLTE
+593 VGYEEGGQITE
-604 RVRRKPYS
+604 KVRRKPYS
-612 VVLLDEIEKAHPD
+612 VILLDEIEKAHPD
-625 VFNVLLQVMEDGRLT
+625 VFNILLQVMEDGRLT

-658 NVGARQ
+658 NIGARQ
-664 IKDGGGIGFGA
+664 IKEGGGIGFGA
-675 APGEATYG
+675 APGEASY
-683 EIKKTV
+683 EEMKKTV

-702 NRVDEVI
+702 NRVDEVV
-709 VFHPLNKTHLR
+709 VFHPLSKTHLR
-720 AIVTLMIAEL
+720 AIVDLMINEF
-730 KQRLEEHMLELYF
+730 KRRLEEHTLELTF
-743 TDDAHDFLMEKGYDP
+743 TDESAAFLMEKGYDP

-766 RTIQKYVEDPLVEN
+766 RTIQKYVEDPLVEK
-780 LLREEIRSGDT
+780 LLRQEIKGGDRIRVDVSPSGDELVFLV
-791 IAIDVEADGDRLS
+791 AGSLAG
-804 FEKVKNLTAAEK
+804 AAATG
-816 SSS
+816 

>member
-58 MVRRQVEKLVPPGG
+58 MIRRQVEKLVPPGG

-110 MLGIIRETE
+110 LLGIIRESE

-124 VLTHLNVD
+124 VLTHLNLD
-132 PDDLRLEVISS
+132 PDDLRLEVISN
-143 LGAGEKTS
+143 LGTGEKTA

-170 TALAREGELDPVIGR
+170 TGLGREGELDPVIGR

-213 KTAIVEGLARAIIE
+213 KTAIVEGLAQRIVD

-271 EDIIIF
+271 EDVIIF

-297 NMLKPALSRGE
+297 NMLKPALARGE

-340 PTSVEETVEIIQGL
+340 APSVEETIEVIQGL
-354 QDRYEEH
+354 RDRYEEH
-361 HRVTITEEAVIAAAR
+361 HRVKITDEAIVAASR

-409 PPDIRDLE
+409 PPDIRELE
-417 AKMAEMRNEK
+417 TKMAEMRVEK

-497 KLLRM
+497 KLIQM
-502 DEDLHKRVVGQDE
+502 EAELHKRVVGQDE

-537 IGSFIFLGP
+537 IGSFIYLGP

-560 FLFEDDDAIIR
+560 FLFEDEEAVIR

-593 IGYDEGGQLTE
+593 IGYEEGGQLTE

-612 VVLLDEIEKAHPD
+612 VILLDEIEKAHPD
-625 VFNVLLQVMEDGRLT
+625 VFNILLQVMEDGRLT
-640 DNIGRTVDFRNTV
+640 DNIGRTVNFRNTV

-658 NVGARQ
+658 NIGARQ

-675 APGEATYG
+675 APGEATYE

-709 VFHPLNKTHLR
+709 VFHPLDKEHLR
-720 AIVTLMIAEL
+720 EIVKLMINEL
-730 KQRLEEHMLELYF
+730 KARLEEHMLELYF
-743 TDDAHDFLMEKGYDP
+743 TDDANEFLMETGYDP

-766 RTIQKYVEDPLVEN
+766 RTIQKYVEDPLVEK
-780 LLREEIRSGDT
+780 LLREEIHPGDT
-791 IAIDVEADGDRLS
+791 VAIDAAAEAEELS
-804 FEKVKNLTAAEK
+804 FEIVKSLAGAEQ
-816 SSS
+816 S

>member
-7 ARARKVILI
+7 ARARKVVLI

-43 GGAATVLRKFGLSLE
+43 GGAALVLRKFGLSLE

-110 MLGIIRETE
+110 LLGIIRESE

-143 LGAGEKTS
+143 LGSGEKAA

-170 TALAREGELDPVIGR
+170 TALARDGELDPVIGR

-213 KTAIVEGLARAIIE
+213 KTAIVEGLAQRIID

-239 LTLDLA
+239 LTLDLS

-271 EDIIIF
+271 DEVVIF

-297 NMLKPALSRGE
+297 NMLKPALARGE

-340 PTSVEETVEIIQGL
+340 APSVEETIEIIQGL
-354 QDRYEEH
+354 KDRYEEH
-361 HRVTITEEAVIAAAR
+361 HHVTIKEEAIVAAAR

-417 AKMAEMRNEK
+417 AKMTEMRTEK

-443 DREREYRLK
+443 DREREFRLK

-502 DEDLHKRVVGQDE
+502 EDDLHKRVVGQDE
-515 AIGVVTRAI
+515 AIGVITRAI

-560 FLFEDDDAIIR
+560 FLFEDEEAIIR

-593 IGYDEGGQLTE
+593 VGYEEGGQLTE

-612 VVLLDEIEKAHPD
+612 VILLDEIEKAHPD
-625 VFNVLLQVMEDGRLT
+625 VFNVLLQIMEDGRLT
-640 DNIGRTVDFRNTV
+640 DNIGRTVDFRNIV

-658 NVGARQ
+658 NIGARQ

-675 APGEATYG
+675 APGEASYE

-709 VFHPLNKTHLR
+709 VFHPLAKSHLR
-720 AIVTLMIAEL
+720 YIVTLMINEL

-743 TDDAHDFLMEKGYDP
+743 TDDASDFLMEKGYDP

-766 RTIQKYVEDPLVEN
+766 RTIQKYVEDPLVEK
-780 LLREEIRSGDT
+780 LLREEVHPGDT
-791 IAIDVEADGDRLS
+791 VAIDVNAEKDRLS
-804 FEKVKNLTAAEK
+804 FEVVKSLTGAEQ
-816 SSS
+816 S

>member
-7 ARARKVILI
+7 ARARKVVLI

-43 GGAATVLRKFGLSLE
+43 GGAAIVLRKFGLSLE
-58 MVRRQVEKLVPPGG
+58 TVRRQVEKLVPPGG

-89 IGHAVEESGLLNH
+89 IGHAVEESSLLNH

-110 MLGIIRETE
+110 LLGIIRETE

-143 LGAGEKTS
+143 LGSGEKTA

-170 TALAREGELDPVIGR
+170 TALARDGELDPVIGR

-213 KTAIVEGLARAIIE
+213 KTAIVEGLAQSIVD

-271 EDIIIF
+271 DDVIIF

-297 NMLKPALSRGE
+297 NMLKPPLARGE

-340 PTSVEETVEIIQGL
+340 APSVEETIEIIQGL
-354 QDRYEEH
+354 KDRYEEH
-361 HRVTITEEAVIAAAR
+361 HHVKINDDAIVAGVR

-417 AKMAEMRNEK
+417 AKMAEMRAEK

-443 DREREYRLK
+443 DRERECRLK

-463 TEQEENVLTVD
+463 TEQEENVLTAD
-474 DVAYIVSKTTGI
+474 DAAYIVSKTTGI

-502 DEDLHKRVVGQDE
+502 EDDLHKRVVGQNE

-560 FLFEDDDAIIR
+560 FLFEDEDAIIR

-593 IGYDEGGQLTE
+593 VGYEEGGQLTE

-612 VVLLDEIEKAHPD
+612 VILLDEIEKAHPD

-658 NVGARQ
+658 NLGARQ

-709 VFHPLNKTHLR
+709 VFHPLEKTHLR
-720 AIVTLMIAEL
+720 AIVTLMVNEL

-743 TDDAHDFLMEKGYDP
+743 TEDANEFLMEKGYDP

-766 RTIQKYVEDPLVEN
+766 RTIQKYVEDPLVEK
-780 LLREEIRSGDT
+780 LLREDVHPGDT
-791 IAIDVEADGDRLS
+791 VAIDVDAGKEQLS
-804 FEKVKNLTAAEK
+804 FEIVKSLTGAEQG
-816 SSS
+816 

>member
-7 ARARKVILI
+7 ARARKVVLI

-43 GGAATVLRKFGLSLE
+43 GGAALVLRKFGLSLE

-110 MLGIIRETE
+110 LLGIIREAE

-132 PDDLRLEVISS
+132 PDELRLEVISS
-143 LGAGEKTS
+143 LGSGEKAA

-170 TALAREGELDPVIGR
+170 TALARDGELDPVIGR

-213 KTAIVEGLARAIIE
+213 KTAIVEGLAQRIVD

-239 LTLDLA
+239 LTLDLS

-271 EDIIIF
+271 EDAIIF

-297 NMLKPALSRGE
+297 NMLKPALARGE

-340 PTSVEETVEIIQGL
+340 APSVEETIEIIQGL
-354 QDRYEEH
+354 KDRYEEH
-361 HRVTITEEAVIAAAR
+361 HHVTIKEEAMVAAAR

-417 AKMAEMRNEK
+417 AKMTEMRTEK

-443 DREREYRLK
+443 DREREHRLK

-502 DEDLHKRVVGQDE
+502 EDDLHKRVVGQDE

-560 FLFEDDDAIIR
+560 FLFEDEEAIIR

-593 IGYDEGGQLTE
+593 VGYEEGGQLTE

-625 VFNVLLQVMEDGRLT
+625 VFNVLLQIMEDGRLT
-640 DNIGRTVDFRNTV
+640 DNIGRTVDFRNIV

-658 NVGARQ
+658 NIGARQ

-675 APGEATYG
+675 APGEASYE

-709 VFHPLNKTHLR
+709 VFHPLAKLHLR
-720 AIVTLMIAEL
+720 AIVTLMINEL

-743 TDDAHDFLMEKGYDP
+743 TDDASDFLMEKGYDP

-766 RTIQKYVEDPLVEN
+766 RTIQKYVEDPLVEK
-780 LLREEIRSGDT
+780 LLREDIHPGDT
-791 IAIDVEADGDRLS
+791 VAIDVDTEKDLLS
-804 FEKVKNLTAAEK
+804 FEIVKSLTGAEQ
-816 SSS
+816 S

>member
-31 EHILLGLIREGE
+31 EHILLGLIREGD
-43 GGAATVLRKFGLSLE
+43 GGAAAVLRKFGLSLE
-58 MVRRQVEKLVPPGG
+58 MARRQVEKLIPPGG

-110 MLGIIRETE
+110 LLGIIREAE

-143 LGAGEKTS
+143 LGTGEKAT
-151 RGRRRKSKTPV
+151 RTRRRKSKTPV

-170 TALAREGELDPVIGR
+170 TALGRDGELDPVIGR

-191 VIQILSRRKKNNP
+191 VVQILSRRKKNNP

-213 KTAIVEGLARAIIE
+213 KTAIVEGLAQSIIE

-263 IVEEIRKN
+263 VVEEIRKN

-297 NMLKPALSRGE
+297 NMLKPALARGE

-321 KHVEKDGALER
+321 KHIEKDGALER

-340 PTSVEETVEIIQGL
+340 APSVEETIEIIQGL
-354 QDRYEEH
+354 RDRYEEH
-361 HRVTITEEAVIAAAR
+361 HHVKINDDAIVAAAR

-383 DRYLPDKAIDV
+383 DRYLPDKGIDV

-417 AKMAEMRNEK
+417 GKTAEMRTEK

-502 DEDLHKRVVGQDE
+502 EDDLHKRVIGQNE

-560 FLFEDDDAIIR
+560 FLFEDEDAIIR

-593 IGYDEGGQLTE
+593 VGYEEGGQLTE

-612 VVLLDEIEKAHPD
+612 VILLDEIEKAHPD

-640 DNIGRTVDFRNTV
+640 DNIGRTVDFRNIV

-658 NVGARQ
+658 NIGARQ

-709 VFHPLNKTHLR
+709 VFHPLDKRHLR
-720 AIVTLMIAEL
+720 SIVTLMINEL

-743 TDDAHDFLMEKGYDP
+743 TDDASEFLMEKGYDP

-766 RTIQKYVEDPLVEN
+766 RTIQKYVEDPLVEK
-780 LLREEIRSGDT
+780 LLREDVTPGDT
-791 IAIDVEADGDRLS
+791 VAIDVTAESDQLS
-804 FEKVKNLTAAEK
+804 FEIVKTLTGAEQ
-816 SSS
+816 S

>member
-7 ARARKVILI
+7 ARARKVVLI

-43 GGAATVLRKFGLSLE
+43 GGAAIVLRKFGLSLE

-110 MLGIIRETE
+110 LLGIIRETE

-132 PDDLRLEVISS
+132 PDDLRLEVISN
-143 LGAGEKTS
+143 LGSGEKTP

-170 TALAREGELDPVIGR
+170 TALARNGELDPVIGR
-185 EDEIER
+185 EDEVER

-213 KTAIVEGLARAIIE
+213 KTAIVEGLAQSIVD

-239 LTLDLA
+239 LTLDLS

-271 EDIIIF
+271 EDVIIF

-297 NMLKPALSRGE
+297 NMLKPPLARGE

-340 PTSVEETVEIIQGL
+340 APSVEETIEIIQGL
-354 QDRYEEH
+354 KDRYEEH
-361 HRVTITEEAVIAAAR
+361 HHVTINEDAIVAAAR

-417 AKMAEMRNEK
+417 AKMTEMRAEK

-502 DEDLHKRVVGQDE
+502 EDDLHKRVIGQDE

-560 FLFEDDDAIIR
+560 FLFEDEDAIIR

-581 TVSRLVGAPPGY
+581 NVSRLVGAPPGY
-593 IGYDEGGQLTE
+593 VGYEEGGQLTE

-612 VVLLDEIEKAHPD
+612 VILLDEIEKAHPD

-640 DNIGRTVDFRNTV
+640 DNIGRTVDFRNIV

-658 NVGARQ
+658 NLGARQ

-683 EIKKTV
+683 EIKQTV

-709 VFHPLNKTHLR
+709 VFHPLDKKHLR
-720 AIVTLMIAEL
+720 AIVTLMIDEL
-730 KQRLEEHMLELYF
+730 KQRIEEHLLELYF
-743 TDDAHDFLMEKGYDP
+743 TDDASEFLMEKGYDP

-766 RTIQKYVEDPLVEN
+766 RTIQKYVEDPLVEK
-780 LLREEIRSGDT
+780 LLREDVHPGDT
-791 IAIDVEADGDRLS
+791 VAIEVDVGKDRLS
-804 FEKVKNLTAAEK
+804 FEVVKSLTGAEQ
-816 SSS
+816 S

>member
-1 MLDKFT
+1 
-7 ARARKVILI
+7 
-16 AREEATRLH
+16 
-25 HDAVGT
+25 
-31 EHILLGLIREGE
+31 
-43 GGAATVLRKFGLSLE
+43 
-58 MVRRQVEKLVPPGG
+58 
-72 GMRTVGDIP
+72 
-81 FTARAKSV
+81 
-89 IGHAVEESGLLNH
+89 
-102 NYVGTEHL
+102 
-110 MLGIIRETE
+110 
-119 SVAVK
+119 
-124 VLTHLNVD
+124 
-132 PDDLRLEVISS
+132 
-143 LGAGEKTS
+143 
-151 RGRRRKSKTPV
+151 
-162 LDEFGRDL
+162 
-170 TALAREGELDPVIGR
+170 
-185 EDEIER
+185 
-191 VIQILSRRKKNNP
+191 
-204 VLIGEPGVG
+204 
-213 KTAIVEGLARAIIE
+213 
-227 NNVPE
+227 
-232 ALTGKRL
+232 
-239 LTLDLA
+239 
-245 AVVAGTKYR
+245 
-254 GQFEERMRM
+254 
-263 IVEEIRKN
+263 
-271 EDIIIF
+271 
-277 IDELHTIVG
+277 
-286 AGAAEGAIDAS
+286 
-297 NMLKPALSRGE
+297 
-308 LQCIGATTLSEYR
+308 
-321 KHVEKDGALER
+321 
-332 RFQTIMVD
+332 
-340 PTSVEETVEIIQGL
+340 
-354 QDRYEEH
+354 
-361 HRVTITEEAVIAAAR
+361 
-376 LADRYIS
+376 
-383 DRYLPDKAIDV
+383 
-394 IDEGCAMVRLRHSTL
+394 
-409 PPDIRDLE
+409 
-417 AKMAEMRNEK
+417 
-427 EAAIERQEFE
+427 
-437 TAARYR
+437 
-443 DREREYRLK
+443 
-452 VEEAKERWRAL
+452 
-463 TEQEENVLTVD
+463 
-474 DVAYIVSKTTGI
+474 
-486 PVDRLEQEEFE
+486 
-497 KLLRM
+497 
-502 DEDLHKRVVGQDE
+502 
-515 AIGVVTRAI
+515 
-524 RRSRL
+524 
-529 GVKDLKRP
+529 
-537 IGSFIFLGP
+537 
-546 TGVGKTELAKALAE
+546 VGKTELAKALAE